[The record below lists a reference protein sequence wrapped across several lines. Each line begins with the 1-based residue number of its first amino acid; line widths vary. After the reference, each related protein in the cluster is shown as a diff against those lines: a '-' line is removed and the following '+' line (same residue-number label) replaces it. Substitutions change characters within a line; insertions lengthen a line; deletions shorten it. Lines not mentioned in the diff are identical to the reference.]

1 MEWVKSHV
9 DTLVFGGG
17 GIRGLSY
24 LGALEELEKVW
35 DFRNLKQVCGAS
47 VGSIYALLLACRI
60 PLPQMKNIL
69 LSPLWNTVYQQIN
82 IGALSQTFGLVD
94 ARKSLLPVIEMFLET
109 PNETFA
115 ELKTRTGISLTVAV
129 TCFETGQIE
138 YHNDLLTPLL
148 SIGPSIAASC
158 AIPFIFAPIAIQNR
172 LYIDGATLISFPLPK
187 HVDWKTALIFKCEMQ
202 PSMNKDS
209 NPSFLNYVTD
219 VVLLVLNF
227 AEREALSKL
236 PALFHSHVLNFE
248 NLKNIKS
255 WDFHLE
261 PAQRLELYEYGRTVM
276 CKFLNAPEIVVGKL
290 MASYCRINLC
300 S

>member
-1 MEWVKSHV
+1 M

-35 DFRNLKQVCGAS
+35 DFQGLKQVCGAS

-60 PLPQMKNIL
+60 PLPQMKKIL
-69 LSPLWNTVYQQIN
+69 LSPLWNTVYQQID
-82 IGALSQTFGLVD
+82 IGALSRTFGLVD
-94 ARKSLLPVIEMFLET
+94 ARKSLLPVIEMFLSA

-138 YHNDLLTPLL
+138 YHNDLLTPLF
-148 SIGPSIAASC
+148 SIGSSIAASC
-158 AIPFIFAPIAIQNR
+158 AIPLIFAPITIHNK

-187 HVDWKTALIFKCEMQ
+187 HVDWKTALIFKCNWLPANND
-202 PSMNKDS
+202 PSASS
-209 NPSFLNYVTD
+209 NPTFLNYLTD
-219 VVLLVLNF
+219 VMILVLNY
-227 AEREALSKL
+227 AEKETLSKL
-236 PALFHSHVLNFE
+236 PAVFHSHVLNFE
-248 NLKNIKS
+248 NPSHVKS

-261 PAQRLELYEYGRTVM
+261 LAQRLELYEYGRTVM
-276 CKFLNAPEIVVGKL
+276 SRFLKAPEIVVGEL
-290 MASYCRINLC
+290 MASYCRINLR
-300 S
+300 SS